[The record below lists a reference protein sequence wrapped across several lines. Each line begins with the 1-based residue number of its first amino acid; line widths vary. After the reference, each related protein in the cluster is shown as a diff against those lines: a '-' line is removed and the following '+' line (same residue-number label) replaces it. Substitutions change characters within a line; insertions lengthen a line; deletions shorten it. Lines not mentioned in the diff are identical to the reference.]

1 MSETEFIKFF
11 GKDVEIVLNT
21 GEYIKGHCETFT
33 RSSDNDNSIASLS
46 IATEDGLL
54 EVMQNEVD
62 TIKTITL

>member
-1 MSETEFIKFF
+1 M
-11 GKDVEIVLNT
+11 EIVLNT

-33 RSSDNDNSIASLS
+33 RSSDNDNGIASLS